1 MQKKLKTTVGLPGSS
16 CVLTCMVFA
25 KFSPPSWSLC
35 RAGWQITTRNRKHRG
50 QICLRGPFIT
60 KHLSFTARTDASVS
74 ADFAGLLLPQAFPK
88 INISFL
94 EKPRFLWSVSI
105 WPTCV
110 VCKKKQNKKNK
121 TLFRFLVTSLVSDT
135 HKKGGT
141 SANGQVRN
149 TSLFTGSGQTRW
161 PWIQSKGEVLGSL
174 SPRLSGLVPH
184 PRGTD

>member
-1 MQKKLKTTVGLPGSS
+1 MVCQVLPVCSPARCS
-16 CVLTCMVFA
+16 A

-35 RAGWQITTRNRKHRG
+35 RAGWQITARNRKHRG

-88 INISFL
+88 INVSFL
-94 EKPRFLWSVSI
+94 EKPCFLWSVSI
-105 WPTCV
+105 RPTCV
-110 VCKKKQNKKNK
+110 VCKKKKKK
-121 TLFRFLVTSLVSDT
+121 TNPLQISGDKPGFRHT

-149 TSLFTGSGQTRW
+149 TSLFTGRGQTR

-184 PRGTD
+184 PTGTD